1 MSVITKEE
9 MDRIFNECQKF
20 FDEIYEMDRK
30 KEAALNNIAALREEI
45 IKLKEQRP
53 ALLADGKSVAK
64 INKRLKKIEDEIEV
78 NQDLIKGVDNKKKN
92 LQINIYNARVKKQEA
107 FQDYIKSIMKT
118 VAKEYVEIAP
128 KFAEVI
134 TRYILLEFM
143 LQGSDKSY
151 VPAISYKDIKRIPCL
166 NSDKSFFNYKLYDL
180 YINYE
185 DDIREKYQIPE
196 YEVRR
201 ISRLQDV

>member
-1 MSVITKEE
+1 MIDAKEKME
-9 MDRIFNECQKF
+9 RVFSECRKF
-20 FDEIYEMDRK
+20 FGEIKAMDERKEQAQDKIKTLQDEIV
-30 KEAALNNIAALREEI
+30 
-45 IKLKEQRP
+45 KLKEERP
-53 ALLADGKSVAK
+53 ALLAEGKDVSK
-64 INKRLKKIEDEIEV
+64 INKRLKKIEEEIEV

-118 VAKEYVEIAP
+118 VAKEYMEIAP

>member
-1 MSVITKEE
+1 MTDAKEKME
-9 MDRIFNECQKF
+9 RVFSECRKF
-20 FDEIYEMDRK
+20 FGEIKAMDERKDQAQDKIKTLQDEIV
-30 KEAALNNIAALREEI
+30 
-45 IKLKEQRP
+45 KLKEERP
-53 ALLADGKSVAK
+53 ALLAEGKNVSK
-64 INKRLKKIEDEIEV
+64 INKRLKKIEEEIEV

-118 VAKEYVEIAP
+118 VAKEYMEIAP

>member
-1 MSVITKEE
+1 MTDAKEKME
-9 MDRIFNECQKF
+9 RVFSECRKF
-20 FDEIYEMDRK
+20 FGEIKAMDERKEQAQDKIKTLQDEIV
-30 KEAALNNIAALREEI
+30 
-45 IKLKEQRP
+45 KLKEERP
-53 ALLADGKSVAK
+53 ALLAEGKDVSK
-64 INKRLKKIEDEIEV
+64 INKRLKKIEEEIEV

-92 LQINIYNARVKKQEA
+92 LQINIYNARVRKQEA

-118 VAKEYVEIAP
+118 VAKEYTEIAP

-201 ISRLQDV
+201 ILRLQDV

>member
-1 MSVITKEE
+1 MTDAKEKME
-9 MDRIFNECQKF
+9 RVFSECRKF
-20 FDEIYEMDRK
+20 FGEIKAMDERKEQAQDKIKTLQDEIV
-30 KEAALNNIAALREEI
+30 
-45 IKLKEQRP
+45 KLKEERP
-53 ALLADGKSVAK
+53 ALLAEGKDVSK
-64 INKRLKKIEDEIEV
+64 INKRLKKIEEEIEV
-78 NQDLIKGVDNKKKN
+78 NQDLIKGVDNKKKS
-92 LQINIYNARVKKQEA
+92 LQINIYNARVRKQEA
-107 FQDYIKSIMKT
+107 FQDYIKLIMKT
-118 VAKEYVEIAP
+118 VAKEYMEIAP

>member
-1 MSVITKEE
+1 MTDAKEKME
-9 MDRIFNECQKF
+9 RVFSECRKF
-20 FDEIYEMDRK
+20 FGEIKAMDERKEQAQDKIKTLQDEIV
-30 KEAALNNIAALREEI
+30 
-45 IKLKEQRP
+45 KLKEERP
-53 ALLADGKSVAK
+53 ALLAEGKDVSK
-64 INKRLKKIEDEIEV
+64 INKRLKKIEEEIEV

-118 VAKEYVEIAP
+118 VAKEYMEIAP

-201 ISRLQDV
+201 ISKLQDV

>member
-1 MSVITKEE
+1 MTDAKEKME
-9 MDRIFNECQKF
+9 RVFSECRKF
-20 FDEIYEMDRK
+20 FDEIKAMDERK
-30 KEAALNNIAALREEI
+30 DQAQDKIKTLQDEI
-45 IKLKEQRP
+45 VKLKEERP
-53 ALLADGKSVAK
+53 ALLAEGKNVSK
-64 INKRLKKIEDEIEV
+64 INKRLKKIEEEIEV

-118 VAKEYVEIAP
+118 VAKEYMEIAP

-201 ISRLQDV
+201 ISRLKDV

>member
-1 MSVITKEE
+1 MTDAKEKME
-9 MDRIFNECQKF
+9 RVFSECRKF
-20 FDEIYEMDRK
+20 FGEITAMDERK
-30 KEAALNNIAALREEI
+30 EQAQDKIKTLQDEI
-45 IKLKEQRP
+45 IKLKEERP
-53 ALLADGKSVAK
+53 ALLAEGKDVSK
-64 INKRLKKIEDEIEV
+64 INKRLKKIEEEIEV

-118 VAKEYVEIAP
+118 VAKEYMEIAP

-196 YEVRR
+196 CEVRR

>member
-1 MSVITKEE
+1 MTDAKEKME
-9 MDRIFNECQKF
+9 RAFSECRKF
-20 FDEIYEMDRK
+20 FGEIKAMDERKEQAQDKIKTLQDEIV
-30 KEAALNNIAALREEI
+30 
-45 IKLKEQRP
+45 KLKEERP
-53 ALLADGKSVAK
+53 ALLAEGKDVSK
-64 INKRLKKIEDEIEV
+64 INKRLKKIEEEIEV

-92 LQINIYNARVKKQEA
+92 LQINIYNARVRKQEA

-118 VAKEYVEIAP
+118 VAKEYMEIAP

>member
-1 MSVITKEE
+1 MTDAKEKME
-9 MDRIFNECQKF
+9 RVFSECRKF
-20 FDEIYEMDRK
+20 FGEITAMDERK
-30 KEAALNNIAALREEI
+30 EQAQDKIKTLQDEI
-45 IKLKEQRP
+45 IKLKEERP
-53 ALLADGKSVAK
+53 ALLAEGKDVSK
-64 INKRLKKIEDEIEV
+64 INKRLKKIEEEIEV

-92 LQINIYNARVKKQEA
+92 LQINIYNARVRKQEA

-118 VAKEYVEIAP
+118 VAKEYMEIAP

>member
-1 MSVITKEE
+1 MTDAKEKME
-9 MDRIFNECQKF
+9 RVFSECRNFFGEIKAMDERKEQAQDKIKTLQ
-20 FDEIYEMDRK
+20 DEIV
-30 KEAALNNIAALREEI
+30 
-45 IKLKEQRP
+45 KLKEERP
-53 ALLADGKSVAK
+53 ALLAEGKDVSK
-64 INKRLKKIEDEIEV
+64 INKRLKKIEEEIEV

-92 LQINIYNARVKKQEA
+92 LQINIYNARVRKQEA

-118 VAKEYVEIAP
+118 VAKEYMEIAP

-151 VPAISYKDIKRIPCL
+151 IPAISYKDIKRIPYL
-166 NSDKSFFNYKLYDL
+166 NSDKSFFSYKLYDL

>member
-1 MSVITKEE
+1 MTDAKEKME
-9 MDRIFNECQKF
+9 RVFSECRKF
-20 FDEIYEMDRK
+20 FGEIKAMDERKEQAQDKIKTLQDEIV
-30 KEAALNNIAALREEI
+30 
-45 IKLKEQRP
+45 KLKEERP
-53 ALLADGKSVAK
+53 ALLAEGKDVSK
-64 INKRLKKIEDEIEV
+64 INKRLKKIEEEIEV

-92 LQINIYNARVKKQEA
+92 LQINIYNARVRKQEA

-118 VAKEYVEIAP
+118 VAKEYMEIAP

-201 ISRLQDV
+201 ISKLQDV

>member
-1 MSVITKEE
+1 MTDAKEKME
-9 MDRIFNECQKF
+9 RVFSECRKF
-20 FDEIYEMDRK
+20 FGEIKAMDERKEQAQDKIKTLQDEIV
-30 KEAALNNIAALREEI
+30 
-45 IKLKEQRP
+45 KLKEERP
-53 ALLADGKSVAK
+53 ALLAEGIDVSK
-64 INKRLKKIEDEIEV
+64 INKRLKKIEEEIEV

-92 LQINIYNARVKKQEA
+92 LQINIYNARVRKQEA

-118 VAKEYVEIAP
+118 VAKEYMEIAP